1 MCSLKLNSGKFI
13 MSYSD
18 FTLKT
23 VQEKFQLTLVDS
35 DDLFSDISEIVVNPN
50 LAEMLNYNV
59 PLATAM
65 ATEKAKSEF
74 IVAPILLE
82 IKKLLK
88 NKISFFSGAALDV
101 DKEKGL
107 SGFCDFIISQ
117 SPEQLYLIA
126 PIITLVEAKNDN
138 ITNGL
143 GQCVAEMY
151 AAHLFNQNEGLEL
164 PVIYG
169 VVTTG
174 NQWKFLKLENN
185 YVYIDM
191 RDYYIVQVEKIL
203 AILVAM
209 VSKVG

>member
-1 MCSLKLNSGKFI
+1 

-35 DDLFSDISEIVVNPN
+35 DDLFSDITEIVVNHN
-50 LAEMLNYNV
+50 LVEMLNYNV

-82 IKKLLK
+82 IKKIFK
-88 NKISFFSGAALDV
+88 NKIIFFSGAALDV

-117 SPEQLYLIA
+117 SPEQLYLVA

-203 AILVAM
+203 AILVTM
-209 VSKVG
+209 VNKKVG